1 MEESVNAMQRPNG
14 TAAICWFLALALTA
28 VSGCAATPSEN
39 IVFDNGAQD
48 TAPET
53 KLTFF
58 GYKYEALNVTAIED
72 ALHGFME
79 EHPQINIAYDGIKS
93 PEYFDV
99 LVNRIATG
107 NSDDI
112 IMVDHERVLEL
123 GSQGMLADLSDLST
137 LEYFN
142 DLARSQMAAGG
153 TINYLPTSISAF
165 GLYCNTD
172 LLKAYGQEIPE
183 NWAEFAQVCDF
194 FAAQGIVPIVANN
207 DISLKTIVLAK
218 GMLPYYQQAD
228 AAAAVS
234 SLNGNPQALSESL
247 LPGFQQVEQ
256 MLAHGWV
263 DAQEALVTAK
273 TKDDLTLFAQ
283 GTRPFMLTGA
293 WAVPRVRALNPA
305 FAFEV
310 RAYPILD
317 DGSVLVVNVDTRV
330 SVRADSPHVEEAK
343 QFVEY
348 LTRQDVMWAFVDSQ
362 CSFSPLTENRLAEDP
377 AIQSIGPYLT
387 NGRSVIGADDNLK
400 YPLWDAVRQCIV
412 GMLEGDSAQQ
422 ACGRLEALL
431 HTWESQMEVE
441 TP

>member
-1 MEESVNAMQRPNG
+1 MKRPSG
-14 TAAICWFLALALTA
+14 TTALCWFLALTLTA
-28 VSGCAATPSEN
+28 VSGCASTQSEN
-39 IVFDNGAQD
+39 IVFDNGPQD
-48 TAPET
+48 TAAET
-53 KLTFF
+53 RLTFF

-79 EHPQINIAYDGIKS
+79 EHPEINIAYDGIKS

-99 LVNRIATG
+99 LNNRIATG

-137 LEYFN
+137 LEHFN
-142 DLARSQMAAGG
+142 ALARSQMAAAG

-172 LLKAYGQEIPE
+172 LLKAQGQVVPE
-183 NWAEFAQVCDF
+183 NWDEFARVCDS
-194 FAAQGIVPIVANN
+194 FAEQGITPIVANN

-218 GMLPYYQQAD
+218 GMLPYYQQAN

-234 SLNGNPQALSESL
+234 ALNGNVNALSQSL
-247 LPGFQQVEQ
+247 LPGFELVEQ
-256 MLAHGWV
+256 MLTRGWV
-263 DAQEALVTAK
+263 DGEEAIGTAK

-283 GTRPFMLTGA
+283 GTRPFLLTGV
-293 WAVPRVRALNPA
+293 WAVPRLRALNPDLS
-305 FAFEV
+305 FVV
-310 RAYPILD
+310 RPYPILE

-330 SVRADSPHVEEAK
+330 SVCADSPHVKEAK

-362 CSFSPLTENRLAEDP
+362 CSFSPLTENRLAEDA

-400 YPLWDAVRQCIV
+400 YPLWDTVRQCVV

-422 ACGRLEALL
+422 ACGQLEALL
-431 HTWESQMEVE
+431 RTWEYQMEVE
-441 TP
+441 AP

>member
-1 MEESVNAMQRPNG
+1 MEESVNAMERASG
-14 TAAICWFLALALTA
+14 TAAICLALALALTA

-39 IVFDNGAQD
+39 IVFDNGAQSE
-48 TAPET
+48 APET

-99 LVNRIATG
+99 LMNRIATG

-112 IMVDHERVLEL
+112 IMVDHERVIEL

-137 LEYFN
+137 LENFN
-142 DLARSQMAAGG
+142 DLSRSQMTADGA
-153 TINYLPTSISAF
+153 IDYLPTSISAF

-172 LLKAYGQEIPE
+172 LLKANGQAVPE

-194 FAAQGIVPIVANN
+194 FAAQGTTPIVANN
-207 DISLKTIVLAK
+207 DISLKTIVLAR

-228 AAAAVS
+228 AAAAIS
-234 SLNGNPQALSESL
+234 GLNGDADALAQSL
-247 LPGFQQVEQ
+247 LPGFELVEQ
-256 MLAHGWV
+256 MLARGWV
-263 DAQEALVTAK
+263 DAEEAAATAK
-273 TKDDLTLFAQ
+273 TRDDLTLFAE
-283 GTRPFMLTGA
+283 GTRPFMLTGV
-293 WAVPRVRALNPA
+293 WAVPRLRALNPDLS
-305 FAFEV
+305 FVV
-310 RAYPILD
+310 RPYPILE
-317 DGSVLVVNVDTRV
+317 DGSVLVVNVDTRI
-330 SVRADSPHVEEAK
+330 SVRADGPHVEEAK

-362 CSFSPLTENRLAEDP
+362 CSFSPLNENRLAEDA

-400 YPLWDAVRQCIV
+400 YPLWDAARQCIV

-422 ACGRLEALL
+422 ACGQLEALL
-431 HTWESQMEVE
+431 CAWEEQTEE
-441 TP
+441 GTP